1 MAAFTSFTIIANYYP
16 PLIGALALLC
26 IFVKD
31 YTMTKYL
38 SDFFDT
44 SIEFLE
50 TSKGMFFIGAF
61 LALCFITYASSKSG
75 VLLAP
80 GVYYF
85 GAAVPSGFLFRAA
98 YTEKARK
105 LKIVKGL
112 FFIAFTGWVIL
123 YTLSFL

>member
-1 MAAFTSFTIIANYYP
+1 
-16 PLIGALALLC
+16 
-26 IFVKD
+26 
-31 YTMTKYL
+31 MTKYL

-44 SIEFLE
+44 SIEFIE

-85 GAAVPSGFLFRAA
+85 GAAVPSAFLFRAA

-105 LKIVKGL
+105 LKIVKYL
-112 FFIAFTGWVIL
+112 FFIAFTGWVFL